1 MVSSH
6 YEQSC
11 LSETLLT
18 LFKSSVDFRILSITR
33 SSTASSPLTEI
44 ITAVCFEP
52 WTFSCTGPSA
62 QKPCLI
68 SPFYLTLV
76 LHPFRLWLRHPIL
89 QEVYLPLSPA
99 RWDET
104 CSSVLMRPPIVPLAQ
119 HLPRSA
125 IILSL
130 SASCSRLELGVRGRQ
145 TLSLIWVGI
154 HSTSDRAWHS
164 TGTH

>member
-1 MVSSH
+1 MSRVVFLKHSLPYLNPLWISVF
-6 YEQSC
+6 C
-11 LSETLLT
+11 LLP
-18 LFKSSVDFRILSITR
+18 VH
-33 SSTASSPLTEI
+33 PQPHPPVTEI

-62 QKPCLI
+62 QKPCLT

-76 LHPFRLWLRHPIL
+76 LHPFRLWLRHPIF

-99 RWDET
+99 RWNET
-104 CSSVLMRPPIVPLAQ
+104 CSLVLMRPPMVPLAQ

-145 TLSLIWVGI
+145 RLSLIWVGI
-154 HSTSDRAWHS
+154 HSTSDRAWHT